1 MCVNLRKFVSGLARK
16 MDVYICHNSYTHA
29 KKDAPEKLFVTRS
42 GGKSTFDFSRN
53 KGSKEFSNNPYRP
66 LLEPCKNQ
74 RQELQNIIVTIG
86 FCVEKSDS

>member
-42 GGKSTFDFSRN
+42 GEKVRLAFLETKDRRN
-53 KGSKEFSNNPYRP
+53 F
-66 LLEPCKNQ
+66 Q
-74 RQELQNIIVTIG
+74 RTLTDHSLNRV
-86 FCVEKSDS
+86 KMKD